1 MYILIGKSQLCCD
14 SENKLLLGDHYL
26 FLIENTASI
35 YQLQDF
41 VSVGYRFLTMQET
54 LAYMHYD
61 LASPGTVLAD
71 AHAVYAIATDLD
83 GITLMIASNL
93 FLK

>member
-14 SENKLLLGDHYL
+14 SENKLLLGDHHL

-41 VSVGYRFLTMQET
+41 VPVGYRFLTMQET
-54 LAYMHYD
+54 LAYMHDD
-61 LASPGTVLAD
+61 LASPGTCLHRELATIV
-71 AHAVYAIATDLD
+71 AD
-83 GITLMIASNL
+83 GGIQFFNDSAEA
-93 FLK
+93 